1 MWPMVIMLAGSAI
14 QGAGGAFGASQ
25 ALKQSK
31 YQKDILGYQ
40 ARYVEAANEIGVE
53 KIKRNVG
60 QVKSAQK
67 AQTAAS
73 GFQSGDAAELN
84 IDADLQGEID
94 IAILRQSG
102 GMEQMRLQTAGT
114 MARAEG
120 YGQAAGMYAK
130 TFGSLLNTGMS
141 MGYRGGMFNTT
152 AGTTTSTSLLSSGYG
167 PQR

>member
-1 MWPMVIMLAGSAI
+1 MWPMVLMLAGSAI
-14 QGAGGAFGASQ
+14 QGAGGMFGASQ

-53 KIKRNVG
+53 KIKRNVS

-94 IAILRQSG
+94 IAILRQAG

-141 MGYRGGMFNTT
+141 MGYRAGAFNTPS
-152 AGTTTSTSLLSSGYG
+152 AGTKTSTTLLSSDGA
-167 PQR
+167 

>member
-14 QGAGGAFGASQ
+14 QAGGGMFGASQ

-31 YQKDILGYQ
+31 YQQDILRYQ
-40 ARYVEAANEIGVE
+40 ADYVKAANEIGVE

-60 QVKSAQK
+60 QVKSSQRA
-67 AQTAAS
+67 ATAAS

-84 IDADLQGEID
+84 IDADIQGEID
-94 IAILRQSG
+94 IALLRQAG

-141 MGYRGGMFNTT
+141 IGYRAGAFNTT
-152 AGTTTSTSLLSSGYG
+152 AGTSTSTSLLSSGYG